1 MAAEIAQLRAILKD
15 VPRTDENGRN
25 FKALLDYL
33 LNGEAA
39 THDIF
44 EAIGISSSTYYRRI
58 REDDYPNAEELRKVA
73 ERFQLSFFDLQVRFG
88 LISREEIERYCQS
101 LSFTLQPATLAVTA
115 RRPDSHPQP
124 EWDDGTP
131 PL

>member
-1 MAAEIAQLRAILKD
+1 MAAEIAQLGAILKD

-88 LISREEIERYCQS
+88 LVSREEVERYCQS
-101 LSFTLQPATLAVTA
+101 ASFTLRPATSTIADP
-115 RRPDSHPQP
+115 RPASHPQP
-124 EWDDGTP
+124 DWDEGTP